1 MAMKKQQQSRRF
13 VTYYSEGKIAGTDIL
28 VDVETGVMYLF
39 HRDGYCGGLTPLLG
53 SDGKP
58 MVADLEI
65 KDEAETE

>member
-1 MAMKKQQQSRRF
+1 MAMKKQQSRRF
-13 VTYYSEGKIAGTDIL
+13 VTYYSEGKIAGTDLL

-65 KDEAETE
+65 KDESGTK